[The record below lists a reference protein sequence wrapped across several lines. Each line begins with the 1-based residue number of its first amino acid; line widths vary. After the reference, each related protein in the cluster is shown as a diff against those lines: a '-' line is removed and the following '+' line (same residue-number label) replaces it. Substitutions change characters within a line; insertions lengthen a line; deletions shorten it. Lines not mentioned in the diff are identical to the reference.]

1 MVESDPAFNYKL
13 NDPLKPAD
21 AQKAAKVPVWQG
33 VFAYFAN
40 ALQAVGA
47 ISKFGCVKHNEGKM
61 PTKWREYPL
70 ATYSDAL
77 ARHITEEAKG
87 VLYDPE
93 SRMLHAAHVAWNAF
107 ARLELLL
114 AENPLNQPSNE
125 DLGIEEYVEAPYR
138 EIERRTASGSR
149 RVYYK
154 TICINQRTGL
164 GRRLLD
170 KR

>member
-1 MVESDPAFNYKL
+1 MVTVGILHGGSDNFSQ
-13 NDPLKPAD
+13 KPAD

-40 ALQAVGA
+40 ALLAVGA
-47 ISKFGCVKHNEGKM
+47 ISKFGCVKHNAGKM

-93 SRMLHAAHVAWNAF
+93 SRMLHAAHAAWNAF

-114 AENPLNQPSNE
+114 AENPLQE
-125 DLGIEEYVEAPYR
+125 GVFVTLGDATAKVEAR
-138 EIERRTASGSR
+138 VERRVAAGSR
-149 RVYYK
+149 RVNYK
-154 TICINQRTGL
+154 IIWINQRSGL